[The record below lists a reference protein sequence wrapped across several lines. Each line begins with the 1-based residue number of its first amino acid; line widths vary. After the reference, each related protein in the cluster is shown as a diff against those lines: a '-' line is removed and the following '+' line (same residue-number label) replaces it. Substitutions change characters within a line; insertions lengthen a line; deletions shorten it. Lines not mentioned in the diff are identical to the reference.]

1 MKRTVITLAAV
12 AGFAA
17 AANAQVFDI
26 QVSSGVADV
35 SGGPVTIDFSL
46 WLDTQGNETGIDVG
60 GAELVDFFGWSG
72 INGVFRTT
80 AGSFNAEAETD
91 SDAAGGTVLF
101 GAFPGTVAAT
111 DWRGRRPGIAAVNG
125 SDADFGPPFGIIGGQ
140 ISDNGNDGSFRFSNV
155 SGDQEVRD
163 GGLTLG
169 TAGGENISGAQSPT
183 AVGGSG
189 QNTDSRIEVFRGS
202 VTFDAGDEGLQ
213 TISFDGLGSF
223 FVEAGLTGFTSV
235 ALSSIGGEVN
245 VVPTP
250 ASVALLGLGGLAAA
264 RRRR

>member
-1 MKRTVITLAAV
+1 MKNVIALAAV
-12 AGFAA
+12 AGIAA
-17 AANAQVFDI
+17 AANGQVFDI
-26 QVSSGVADV
+26 VPSTNVADV
-35 SGGPVTIDFSL
+35 SGGPVTVDFSL

-60 GAELVDFFGWSG
+60 GAELVDFFAWSG

-91 SDAAGGTVLF
+91 NDAAGGTVLF

-125 SDADFGPPFGIIGGQ
+125 SDADFGPPFGVIGGQ
-140 ISDNGNDGSFRFSNV
+140 ISDNGNDGSFRFSNT
-155 SGDQEVRD
+155 SAMQEVRD

-169 TAGGENISGAQSPT
+169 TVDGNIAGAQSPT

-189 QNTDSRIEVFRGS
+189 QNADSRIEVFRGS
-202 VTFDAGDEGLQ
+202 ITFDAGDEGLQ

-223 FVEAGLTGFTSV
+223 FVEAGLTGFTSFGFN
-235 ALSSIGGEVN
+235 SIGGEVN

-250 ASVALLGLGGLAAA
+250 ASVALLGLGGLAAG